1 MFGIRESGMIA
12 ARTLSIR
19 QGPATRFK
27 IEHEDEHE
35 HEDEGEVTGKVSIA

>member
-1 MFGIRESGMIA
+1 MFGIDRSGMIA
-12 ARTLSIR
+12 ASTLNVR

-35 HEDEGEVTGKVSIA
+35 HEGEVPSP